1 MAAARRDAAAI
12 ADEAARRNES
22 LRAHAG
28 LAEDRLRQLRDE
40 LSELAQGLDHV
51 LDGGRAADEANVGD
65 DADVL
70 PLESLA
76 RTREEARSAP

>member
-1 MAAARRDAAAI
+1 MLTR
-12 ADEAARRNES
+12 
-22 LRAHAG
+22 
-28 LAEDRLRQLRDE
+28 LAKIYSFFSAEMKPNLFRG
-40 LSELAQGLDHV
+40 ELAQGLDHV